1 VRRKIERL
9 AKIERLTKRL
19 HEVSAW
25 RLARVQYERKKLS
38 VAHAEMM
45 EALGGDFIAYGP
57 LSQVATRRVRTL
69 ESEMAVAHVV
79 EKTLEQRTLDEGRQA
94 KLANRVLAAAR
105 EDLRETTE
113 RRSLEELIEATL
125 KHPSASRKSEA

>member
-9 AKIERLTKRL
+9 AKIERLRKRL
-19 HEVSAW
+19 HEMSAW

-105 EDLRETTE
+105 EDLREVTE
-113 RRSLEELIEATL
+113 RRSLEELIEATI
-125 KHPSASRKSEA
+125 KPPSASRKSEA